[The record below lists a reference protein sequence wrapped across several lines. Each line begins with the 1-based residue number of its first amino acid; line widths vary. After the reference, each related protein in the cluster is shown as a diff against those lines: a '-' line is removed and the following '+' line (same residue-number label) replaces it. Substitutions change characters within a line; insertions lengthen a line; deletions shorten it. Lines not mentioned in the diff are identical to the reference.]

1 MKLIMNLYEL
11 FEIINMKLL
20 ITFNSY
26 QMGLTKSMKG
36 SDFVFYFVDRLCY
49 KCRQV
54 SLDCGRS
61 YTDFPD

>member
-1 MKLIMNLYEL
+1 
-11 FEIINMKLL
+11 
-20 ITFNSY
+20 
-26 QMGLTKSMKG
+26 MGLTKSMKG